1 MRARRE
7 SSKSVSR
14 IPRHQSCARIV
25 TQLGRGFSRLS
36 GTHSAERL
44 LPLPDYAALLRAL
57 NFAAHKHRDQRRK
70 GNHQAPYIN
79 HPIEVAT
86 LLATYGGI
94 TDVAVLQAAI
104 LHDTIEDTDTTA
116 EELEREFGADVTAL
130 VLEMTDDMSMP
141 SGERKRHQAARAPGL
156 SSRAKC
162 IKLADKIANVGDI
175 GSQPPPDWSLHRRRT
190 YFAWT
195 AEVIGGCRGVNEG
208 LERRYDEVL
217 KEAQRVT
224 G

>member
-1 MRARRE
+1 M
-7 SSKSVSR
+7 KS
-14 IPRHQSCARIV
+14 
-25 TQLGRGFSRLS
+25 
-36 GTHSAERL
+36 
-44 LPLPDYAALLRAL
+44 PDYAALLSAL
-57 NFAAHKHRDQRRK
+57 RFAANKHRDQRRK
-70 GNHQAPYIN
+70 GSHKAPYIN
-79 HPIEVAT
+79 HPIEVAS
-86 LLATYGGI
+86 LLATCGGI

-116 EELEREFGADVTAL
+116 EELEREFGPDVTAL

-141 SGERKRHQAARAPGL
+141 SADRKRHQALRAPGL
-156 SSRAKC
+156 STRAKC

-175 GSQPPPDWSLHRRRT
+175 GSQPPPDWSLERRRT

-195 AEVIGGCRGVNEG
+195 AEVIHGCRGVNEG

-224 G
+224 R

>member
-1 MRARRE
+1 M
-7 SSKSVSR
+7 SR
-14 IPRHQSCARIV
+14 GACFVNSLDLR
-25 TQLGRGFSRLS
+25 
-36 GTHSAERL
+36 THFAE
-44 LPLPDYAALLRAL
+44 LPLPLADYPALLGAL

-70 GNHQAPYIN
+70 GTHKAPYIN

-86 LLATYGGI
+86 LLATSGGI

-104 LHDTIEDTDTTA
+104 LHDTIEDTGTTA
-116 EELEREFGADVTAL
+116 AELEREFGADVTAL
-130 VLEMTDDMSMP
+130 VLEMTDNMSMP
-141 SGERKRHQAARAPGL
+141 SAERKRQQAVRAPEL

-175 GSQPPPDWSLHRRRT
+175 ASQPPPDWSLERRRT

-195 AEVIGGCRGVNEG
+195 ADVIAGCRGVNEG

-217 KEAQRVT
+217 KEAQRT
-224 G
+224 TR